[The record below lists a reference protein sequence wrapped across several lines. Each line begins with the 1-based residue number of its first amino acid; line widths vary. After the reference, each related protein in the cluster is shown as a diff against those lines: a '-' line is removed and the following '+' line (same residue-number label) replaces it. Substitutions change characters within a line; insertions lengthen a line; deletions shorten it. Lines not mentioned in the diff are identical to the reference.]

1 MQIMKTNE
9 TRSGISTL
17 QRLNSPR
24 RCWEHGKMTTTL
36 TVLRNHCD
44 VDFTVQDSEAKGKA
58 EKSAGVNKADFA
70 TCS

>member
-1 MQIMKTNE
+1 
-9 TRSGISTL
+9 
-17 QRLNSPR
+17 
-24 RCWEHGKMTTTL
+24 MTTTL